1 MAKKKE
7 NNVAA
12 EATERIAAEV
22 VEEQTA
28 KQEETE
34 AAKEAEEDGS
44 EQEETEATK
53 EVDKDGSEQEET
65 EAAKEAEESP
75 FTKKVKRIFAQYPDK
90 HVLTATSDGTLF
102 FNRLDAKIHARTL
115 EDNELKDILR
125 INY

>member
-28 KQEETE
+28 K
-34 AAKEAEEDGS
+34 
-44 EQEETEATK
+44 
-53 EVDKDGSEQEET
+53 QEET